1 MKYLIFIGLF
11 LFGGLLG
18 YFLGVYQGSPAMEST
33 IAEESEP
40 ITEFIYDTIVQTE
53 TIEVPVEYPAPIDTI
68 ATDDDTLASSQQL
81 DTLKETIQPR
91 DTVQQEERINIRKDE
106 LLATETYRI
115 VYLDEPENKDTV
127 VKEMLG
133 IRENLP
139 KEMNV
144 QFWRSPLNYRGYKL
158 SRNTLVVYGLSEQL
172 TYDIYYRN
180 KMYYLANEG
189 EFYEIAETTTF
200 KSFEE
205 ANRAAVLND

>member
-18 YFLGVYQGSPAMEST
+18 YFLGVYQERPTMESM
-33 IAEESEP
+33 IVEQPEP
-40 ITEFIYDTIVQTE
+40 ITEFIYDTIVQTQ
-53 TIEVPVEYPAPIDTI
+53 TIEVPVENPAPMDTNL
-68 ATDDDTLASSQQL
+68 TEDETLGSYQQL
-81 DTLKETIQPR
+81 DTLKEVIQLR
-91 DTVQQEERINIRKDE
+91 DTIEQEENMNIRKDE
-106 LLATETYRI
+106 LLATETYPI
-115 VYLDEPENKDTV
+115 TFLDAPENKDTL

-158 SRNTLVVYGLSEQL
+158 SRNTLIVYGLSEQL
-172 TYDIYYRN
+172 TYNIYYRN
-180 KMYYLANEG
+180 QTYYLANEG
-189 EFYEIAETTTF
+189 EFYKISETTTF

-205 ANRAAVLND
+205 ANRAIVLND